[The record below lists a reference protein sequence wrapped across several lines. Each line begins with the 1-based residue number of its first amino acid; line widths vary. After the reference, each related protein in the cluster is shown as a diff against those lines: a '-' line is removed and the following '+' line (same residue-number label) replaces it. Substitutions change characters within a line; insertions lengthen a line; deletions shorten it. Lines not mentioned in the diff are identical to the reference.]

1 MQHCT
6 KKWLPLLHHS
16 IERRLLREAREELLV
31 AHDAELC
38 YHAFVAV
45 LGSMLLTRKPT
56 VPPSKTDSAS
66 TNLEISTG
74 TFRGFILFCNMCAFR
89 GFIMFELHKTR

>member
-1 MQHCT
+1 MQHCS

-38 YHAFVAV
+38 YRALVAV
-45 LGSMLLTRKPT
+45 LGSMLLTHKPT
-56 VPPSKTDSAS
+56 VPPSKTNSAS
-66 TNLEISTG
+66 TNLFTGARHKISTG
-74 TFRGFILFCNMCAFR
+74 TVRGFILFCHR
-89 GFIMFELHKTR
+89 